1 MTRPN
6 PSTFIVG
13 AGPVAASLAMSLR
26 RGGVPVLGLWARR
39 AAAARQAAQTAGVAA
54 FSSAP
59 PDLLL
64 DAQVVILAV
73 RDDAIATVAQ
83 MLLTTGLISPRHV
96 LLHNAGAIAAHD
108 ALAPAVGKVAG
119 LGTLHPLR
127 AIVRPAP
134 GDAASLL
141 LRGTTF
147 GIEGDD
153 AGLSA
158 ARALVAAM
166 GGVPLE
172 LGAASMAGYHAAAAL
187 ASNYV
192 VALLSTAAEVLAGP
206 GNDPSAALAA
216 LLPLTQG
223 AIANLGSHGL
233 PAGLTGAV
241 RRGDPA
247 TVERHL
253 QALTATPDALAAYR
267 LLGRRAVDL
276 AAALPDDQRPAPAA
290 LERLRALLA

>member
-13 AGPVAASLAMSLR
+13 AGPVATALAISLR

-39 AAAARQAAQTAGVAA
+39 AAAARAAAQTAGVAA

-64 DAQVVILAV
+64 DARVVILAV
-73 RDDAIATVAQ
+73 RDDAIADVTR
-83 MLLTTGLISPRHV
+83 MLLTTGLVGPRHV
-96 LLHNAGAIAAHD
+96 LLHNAGAVAAAD
-108 ALAPAVGKVAG
+108 AMAPAVGKVAG
-119 LGTLHPLR
+119 LGTMHPLR
-127 AIVRPAP
+127 AIVRPATT
-134 GDAASLL
+134 DTSTLL

-153 AGLSA
+153 AGLGT
-158 ARALVAAM
+158 ARALVAAI
-166 GGVPLE
+166 GGAPLE
-172 LGAASMAGYHAAAAL
+172 LDAAGMATYHAAAAL

-206 GNDPSAALAA
+206 GNDPAAALAA

-223 AIANLGSHGL
+223 AIANLASHGL
-233 PAGLTGAV
+233 PTGLTGAV
-241 RRGDPA
+241 RRGDPV
-247 TVERHL
+247 TIERHL
-253 QALTATPDALAAYR
+253 QALAAQPGALATYR
-267 LLGRRAVDL
+267 LLAQRAVDIT
-276 AAALPDDQRPAPAA
+276 ATLPPDQRPAPAA
-290 LERLRALLA
+290 IERLRALLA